1 MVKEDF
7 VDKFPDVKI
16 QQFETKVVLSHSE
29 VIKLVEEAMTSLGM
43 GLIHMERRGRKITCF
58 TSDKMKNAL
67 DKMVKGFTVIEPN
80 TGEEGVVLSDK
91 PFLNCGEYCVRVEFP
106 GEEFIYSCEY
116 FID

>member
-67 DKMVKGFTVIEPN
+67 ENMIKGAKVVDPN
-80 TGEEGVVLSDK
+80 THEEGTITSDK
-91 PFLNCGEYCVRVEFP
+91 PFLMSGEYCVNIDFP
-106 GEEFIYSCEY
+106 SDSGAYSCEY